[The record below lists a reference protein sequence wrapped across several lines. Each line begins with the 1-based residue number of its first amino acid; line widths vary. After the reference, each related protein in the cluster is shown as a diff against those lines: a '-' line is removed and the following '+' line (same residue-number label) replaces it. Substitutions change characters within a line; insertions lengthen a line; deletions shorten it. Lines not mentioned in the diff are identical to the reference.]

1 MRVTSG
7 TAWELLIY
15 RLPTQPSRVR
25 VAVWRELRRLGALP
39 LQQGV
44 VAVPAVE
51 RFSERVT
58 EIEHRI
64 ETEGGSS
71 YRFALDNLDDTQNG
85 RLRAEW
91 NALREQEYAEIV
103 EECETK
109 FAKEIE
115 FEIFRGNLTSS
126 EAEEIEADLDK
137 IRAWFA
143 RVGERDLFGTAN
155 RSEAERAIA
164 RCAEL
169 LEDFVERVYR
179 AEEIAGGPVLE
190 PPLDLPWGSVADAA
204 GGPHDVVSL
213 DRKRHGP
220 EPVEDTAEPR
230 SRKGKGA

>member
-1 MRVTSG
+1 MGVTSP
-7 TAWELLIY
+7 WQLLIY
-15 RLPTQPSRVR
+15 RLPAQPSRVR
-25 VAVWRELRRLGALP
+25 VGVWRELRRLGALP

-51 RFSERVT
+51 RLTARLT

-71 YRFALDNLDDTQNG
+71 YRFALDNLHDTQEG

-115 FEIFRGNLTSS
+115 FEIFRGNLTSG
-126 EAEEIEADLDK
+126 EAEEIEADLEK

-143 RVGERDLFGTAN
+143 RVGERDLFGVGKRA
-155 RSEAERAIA
+155 EAERAIA
-164 RCAEL
+164 RCGEL
-169 LEDFVERVYR
+169 LDDFVERVYR
-179 AEEIAGGPVLE
+179 AEEAAGGAVLE
-190 PPLDLPWGSVADAA
+190 PPLDVPWGSVGSD
-204 GGPHDVVSL
+204 DVVSL
-213 DRKRHGP
+213 ERRRTRRG
-220 EPVEDTAEPR
+220 R
-230 SRKGKGA
+230 SA

>member
-1 MRVTSG
+1 VTRVTSDSG
-7 TAWELLIY
+7 WSLLIY

-44 VAVPAVE
+44 VALPAVE
-51 RFSERVT
+51 YLSGRLA
-58 EIEHRI
+58 EIEQRI
-64 ETEGGSS
+64 QTEGGIS
-71 YRFALDNLDDTQNG
+71 YRFALNDLDEAQAG

-91 NALREQEYAEIV
+91 NALREQEYAEII

-115 FEIFRGNLTSS
+115 FEIFRGNLTAG

-143 RVGERDLFGTAN
+143 RVGARDLFGATN
-155 RSEAERAIA
+155 RAEADRAIA
-164 RCAEL
+164 HCGEL

-190 PPLDLPWGSVADAA
+190 RPLDLPWGSVDDASTRSD
-204 GGPHDVVSL
+204 DVVAL
-213 DRKRHGP
+213 DRKRPSRSSG
-220 EPVEDTAEPR
+220 EPARRKR
-230 SRKGKGA
+230 SEGA